1 MKISVNFSE
10 LQSILGYSN
19 TILSDKSVDDKLRN
33 VIFMV
38 NSTEETVKVVSYNA
52 YTFSRTE
59 LEKATVEDCSS
70 DWEFQVKASDLNKI
84 VSSFSSMY
92 RTEVNTVDFEDDG
105 VKIKLTVH
113 EEPKEGN
120 DERLAQDSMFQ
131 LENAPILKNINNDIH
146 MEFPEND
153 ELLQSGDLLLYLD
166 SLFPLLSNDSASSY
180 GSKINFAEDYVFV
193 LTSTMSAFMQN
204 KLPDAFKGITIT
216 YSSVNFLKK
225 LCENV
230 EDLGVAKLDKYI
242 CIKSGLTEA
251 FMKFQLIKPNY
262 KMYIDKKD
270 TSNGVVLDRLYFKD
284 VLKRMGNT
292 SPDGKIF
299 ITDGQELRVENES
312 FQQVIPINNSKGEVE
327 GIGFNISVP
336 IMEKIIVGR
345 DDVFK
350 EDIFL
355 YLVKTPRGYII
366 YLSDKTGSWFANT
379 QVTRV

>member
-10 LQSILGYSN
+10 LQSVLGYSN

>member
-10 LQSILGYSN
+10 LQSVLGYSN

-38 NSTEETVKVVSYNA
+38 NSTEETVKVISYNA

-180 GSKINFAEDYVFV
+180 GSKINFAEDYIFV

>member
-10 LQSILGYSN
+10 LQSVLGYSN

-379 QVTRV
+379 QVTRL

>member
-10 LQSILGYSN
+10 LQSVLGYSN

-38 NSTEETVKVVSYNA
+38 NSAEETVKVVSYNA